1 MHEGAPTAEVAGF
14 LRRAASAFPDDTPAP
29 GPELALLMSGC
40 APAAAVP
47 TPSPIPTRRPSMVR
61 TVLSTLPGKLAA
73 MSSPHPRFARAQPG
87 RRADDLVLP

>member
-1 MHEGAPTAEVAGF
+1 
-14 LRRAASAFPDDTPAP
+14 
-29 GPELALLMSGC
+29 
-40 APAAAVP
+40 
-47 TPSPIPTRRPSMVR
+47 MVR